1 MNTIKLENNNL
12 SLELLDDFGAKI
24 ISIKDKKTDFE
35 FVFQNE
41 LNEYKKP
48 EYGSDF
54 SIYDTSG
61 IDECFPTIDDCIY
74 KGIKLPDHGD
84 IWSANWKNTKNGNE
98 IISETNSKS
107 LGFNFTRKISLEDD
121 EIKLE
126 YEVHNTSDQ
135 PMHYLWAHHGLLN
148 IRKDTRIELPYSR
161 HDALNVHDEQKYRFN
176 ITKIAEYP
184 DNGAYK
190 FYNNEALD
198 RSEAA
203 IYHPSL
209 GLKYKLVFDFEKQPF
224 FGVWLTKGGFKG
236 DYNVALEPS
245 NGFYDSLDRA
255 VNNGLK
261 PIEANEYDR
270 WEIKIVIER
279 MK

>member
-41 LNEYKKP
+41 LKEYKKP

-61 IDECFPTIDDCIY
+61 IDECFPTIDDCVY
-74 KGIKLPDHGD
+74 RGIKLPDHGD
-84 IWSANWKNTKNGNE
+84 IWSANWENIKDDNV
-98 IISETNSKS
+98 IISKTSSKS
-107 LGFNFTRKISLEDD
+107 LGFTFMRKISLEGD

-135 PMHYLWAHHGLLN
+135 AMHYLWAHHGLLN
-148 IRKDTRIELPYSR
+148 IEKDTRIELPYSR
-161 HDALNVHDEQKYRFN
+161 HDALNVHNDLKYRFN

-209 GLKYKLVFDFEKQPF
+209 GLRYKLVFDFEKQPF

-270 WEIKIVIER
+270 WEIKIIIER